1 MSLIALLV
9 VLIVFGV
16 FLWWFH
22 TLPIDPQV
30 KWIITAVVI
39 VVLTLFVLN
48 AFGVW
53 EEIKAVRVPKI

>member
-1 MSLIALLV
+1 MSLITLLI

-22 TLPIDPQV
+22 TLPIDPKV
-30 KWIITAVVI
+30 KWIITVVII

>member
-9 VLIVFGV
+9 VLVVFGI

-22 TLPIDPQV
+22 TLPIDPKV
-30 KWIITAVVI
+30 KWIITSVVI
-39 VVLTLFVLN
+39 FVLIIFVLR

-53 EEIKAVRVPKI
+53 DEIRAVQVPKL